1 MRACVCTSLDKS
13 FGGSTVYLDSSL
25 PSQTTCHNCERNSWF
40 KRPVLGR
47 PIKGNYVSHR
57 TFRNVEK
64 NERIRRPFLPCAC
77 RVGGIPGS
85 VFFVCV
91 ECTNE
96 LRLESAM
103 VVDRDL
109 EGLCTRCYYDR
120 SRSGGAR
127 AILSSLEG
135 LNHDPDEYALCGDF
149 ISSVDFLVQTEDCFG
164 SFLKHFCCSTK
175 VAKAVF
181 RRDVANVLVSENDL
195 AKTTQLCATKTC
207 ASGATITTGC
217 KEYASAPKE
226 FGSTPV
232 IVETKSFQSC
242 PVVVYI
248 LGAASAG
255 KSTYAFRLAYRVFQ
269 ECLKRNPKICKS
281 YSLDP
286 AVVSGDIDYND
297 PLIVNVNGNSYFP
310 FCKVSDDTH
319 GVLGQKVNEES
330 AVTAFH
336 GRNEN
341 TSALK
346 FHQMN
351 YKNFDLKPR
360 LEIETGNVTARNE
373 NIMHN
378 FHAFARRYHF
388 VVIVNHEDSL
398 INESTRIKVLHD
410 SEKIRFIMA
419 ASNMGDTATVALINS
434 SISKTNEYTQVQFAS
449 LVADKV
455 ENMYSYAEM
464 NKHYRDKVI
473 EEILE
478 S

>member
-1 MRACVCTSLDKS
+1 M
-13 FGGSTVYLDSSL
+13 
-25 PSQTTCHNCERNSWF
+25 PSAHTCDNCQRNTWF

-47 PIKGNYVSHR
+47 PTKGNYVSHR
-57 TFRNVEK
+57 TFKNVGK
-64 NERIRRPFLPCAC
+64 NEEIRRVFLPCAC
-77 RVGGIPGS
+77 RIGGITS
-85 VFFVCV
+85 NLFFLCV
-91 ECTNE
+91 ECKNE
-96 LRLESAM
+96 MRIESAM
-103 VVDRDL
+103 VVDRND

-120 SRSGGAR
+120 ARGRDPR
-127 AILSSLEG
+127 AIFETLEELSL
-135 LNHDPDEYALCGDF
+135 DPDEYALLGDF
-149 ISSVDFLVQTEDCFG
+149 IVSVNSLVRSED
-164 SFLKHFCCSTK
+164 SFDKFRRYFCCPTK
-175 VAKAVF
+175 IAKVVLKQ
-181 RRDVANVLVSENDL
+181 DVANRNVLEIDL
-195 AKTTQLCATKTC
+195 AKAEKVCGDKTTSNGT
-207 ASGATITTGC
+207 TITVGPKDYC
-217 KEYASAPKE
+217 SAPQE
-226 FGSTPV
+226 FGAGPV
-232 IVETKSFQSC
+232 ICESTTKQSN

-248 LGAASAG
+248 IGAASAG

-269 ECLKRNPKICKS
+269 SCFRSNPQICRS
-281 YSLDP
+281 YSIDP

-388 VVIVNHEDSL
+388 VVIVNHESSL
-398 INESTRIKVLHD
+398 INENTPIHVLND

-434 SISKTNEYTQVQFAS
+434 SLSKTTKYTQAQFAT

-455 ENMYSYAEM
+455 ENMYKYADL

-473 EEILE
+473 DEILD